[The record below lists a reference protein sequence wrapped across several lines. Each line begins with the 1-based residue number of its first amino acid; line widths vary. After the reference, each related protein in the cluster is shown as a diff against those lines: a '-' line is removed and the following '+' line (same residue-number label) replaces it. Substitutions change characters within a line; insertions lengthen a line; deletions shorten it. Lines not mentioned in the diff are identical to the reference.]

1 MNLSTKFTWYII
13 KVKLMKYRKNRENKT
28 LKTGMEN
35 KTNKLAW
42 KWNHTKHT
50 TGDYSFVTTGIN

>member
-1 MNLSTKFTWYII
+1 
-13 KVKLMKYRKNRENKT
+13 MKYRKNRENKT